1 MLDSRHLLFT
11 YLHLAADK
19 PQAEGLM
26 KSGATC
32 IAYETVTSRTGALPL
47 LKPMSEV
54 AGRMSIQVGA
64 HYLEKEPGGRGV
76 LLGGV
81 PGVAP
86 AKVAILGGGVAG
98 VNAAQMAVGMRAD
111 VTIYDISNERL
122 AELDMF
128 FGSQIKTAYAS
139 RDAIA
144 RAVDEAELV
153 IGAVLVPG
161 AAAPKLVTRDMLKTM
176 KRGSVLVDIAI
187 DQGGCF
193 ETSHATTHSDPVYEV
208 DGVIHYCVANMPGA
222 VARTSAFALNNATLP
237 FAIKLAN
244 LGAEAAMAEDPHLA
258 NGLNVSGDKIHPC
271 RGGSA
276 GFAPQAASGRLEGQT
291 QRLGHRLV
299 ADLAAR
305 DVEAVGEMRIR
316 RHRRLG
322 AVVGQLQRERQ
333 GRVVEREGRGAG
345 DRAGHV
351 GDAIMDHAVDL
362 VDRIVM
368 GGRATVSKQPPWSI
382 AMSTSTE
389 PRFIVFSMSRVTSLG
404 AAAPG
409 TSTAPITSSASST
422 ASAIAAL
429 EA

>member
-1 MLDSRHLLFT
+1 MRIGVPKEIKNNEFRVGLTPASVAELVAAGHEVFVETTAGMGIDCPDGGYKRAGATILPDAAAVFKASDMIVKVKEPQAQEIALLEPRHILFT
-11 YLHLAADK
+11 YLHLAADM
-19 PQAEGLM
+19 PQAKGLM

-32 IAYETVTSRTGALPL
+32 IAYETVTARNGSLPL

-64 HYLEKEPGGRGV
+64 HYLEKEQGGRGV

-128 FGSQIKTAYAS
+128 FSSQIKTAYAS
-139 RDAIA
+139 KAAIA
-144 RAVDEAELV
+144 SAVEKAELV

-161 AAAPKLVTRDMLKTM
+161 AAAPKLVTREMLKTM

-193 ETSHATTHSDPVYEV
+193 ETSHATTHADPVFVV

-237 FAIKLAN
+237 FALKIAN
-244 LGAEAAMAEDPHLA
+244 LGAEQAMKADPHLA
-258 NGLNVSGDKIHPC
+258 MGLNVSGGKIRH
-271 RGGSA
+271 
-276 GFAPQAASGRLEGQT
+276 QA
-291 QRLGHRLV
+291 V
-299 ADLAAR
+299 AEALDLPF
-305 DVEAVGEMRIR
+305 E
-316 RHRRLG
+316 
-322 AVVGQLQRERQ
+322 
-333 GRVVEREGRGAG
+333 
-345 DRAGHV
+345 
-351 GDAIMDHAVDL
+351 
-362 VDRIVM
+362 
-368 GGRATVSKQPPWSI
+368 
-382 AMSTSTE
+382 
-389 PRFIVFSMSRVTSLG
+389 
-404 AAAPG
+404 AAA
-409 TSTAPITSSASST
+409 
-422 ASAIAAL
+422 
-429 EA
+429 